1 MKQKQK
7 KYYVV
12 WNGHKTGIFDTW
24 EACRKAVEGFE
35 GARYKS
41 FPDEAL
47 AKKAF
52 VDGPGA
58 YWGKPAVQA
67 APDPARQQAAGLP
80 TGNSI
85 AVDAACNSTNG
96 QMEYQGVYVMEYQ
109 GAVPEVSQPLFHQGP
124 YQGGSNNIGEF
135 LAIVH
140 ALAWCKKH
148 RVTLPIYTDSATAM
162 AWVRKKKA
170 NTKVVVTAKNKE
182 LFDLIQRAESW
193 LNNNTWD
200 NRIIKWN
207 TAVWGEI
214 PADFGRK

>member
-1 MKQKQK
+1 MKKKQK

-12 WNGHKTGIFDTW
+12 WQGHKTGVFDTW
-24 EACRKAVEGFE
+24 EACRKAVDGFE

-41 FPDEAL
+41 FPDELL

-52 VDGPGA
+52 ADGPGA
-58 YWGKPAVQA
+58 YWGKPAVKA
-67 APDPARQQAAGLP
+67 APDPARLQAAGLP
-80 TGNSI
+80 FGNSI
-85 AVDAACNSTNG
+85 AVDAACNSTTG

-109 GAVPEVSQPLFHQGP
+109 GVDPEVSQLLFRKGP
-124 YQGGSNNIGEF
+124 FQGGSNNIGEF

-148 RVTLPIYTDSATAM
+148 RVNLPIYTDSATAM
-162 AWVRKKKA
+162 AWIRKKKA
-170 NTKVVVTAKNKE
+170 NTKVVASAHNTI

-193 LNNNTWD
+193 LQSNSWENK
-200 NRIIKWN
+200 IIKWN
-207 TAVWGEI
+207 TEVWGEI